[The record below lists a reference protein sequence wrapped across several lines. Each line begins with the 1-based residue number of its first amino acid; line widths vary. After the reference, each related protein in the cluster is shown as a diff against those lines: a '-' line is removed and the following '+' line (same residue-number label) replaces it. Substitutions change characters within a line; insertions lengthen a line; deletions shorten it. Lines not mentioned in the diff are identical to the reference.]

1 MEEKI
6 AQLNPPR
13 LWHYFLEICRIPR
26 PSKKEEKII
35 RYLLEFGRDKGLET
49 LQDEVGNVLI
59 RKAAMPG
66 YEQSPSVIL
75 QSHVDMVCEKNSGT
89 VHDFDKDPII
99 PRIEGEWIKA
109 SGTTLGADDGFGI
122 AAMLAILESNEIPHG
137 PLECL
142 FTVDEET
149 GLTGAFGIKP
159 GFLKSNIL
167 LNLDSEDEGQLFI
180 GCAGGA
186 DTTASFELETE
197 AVPMG
202 MLAYKVNITG
212 LTGGHSGDDIN
223 KGRGNAVKILNR
235 FLWNATRQ
243 FYTRISY
250 IDAGNLRN
258 AIAREGSATILI
270 PEEHREDFEKFATRF
285 QEILD
290 EELHTTEPII
300 KFSSESSPLPGSVLM
315 PDLEFWLLNALYAC
329 PHGVIEYS
337 RDIPNFVETSTN
349 LASVKFREDRIIV
362 TTSQRSSVESSKR
375 DILDMVA
382 SVFNLAGA
390 TIEQSTGYPGWKPNP
405 DSSILRLSVESYRR
419 LFGQEPKVLAIHA
432 GLECGLIGALYPGMD
447 MVSFGP
453 TIKGAHSPDERLEIK
468 SAVKFWDLL
477 LDILQRIQETNE
489 IKIL

>member
-1 MEEKI
+1 MDEKI

-26 PSKKEEKII
+26 PSKKEGEIVQ
-35 RYLLEFGRDKGLET
+35 YLLDFGRKKGFET

-59 RKAAMPG
+59 RKPAMPG
-66 YEQSPSVIL
+66 YGQAPSVIL
-75 QSHVDMVCEKNSGT
+75 QSHIDMVCEKNSDT
-89 VHDFDKDPII
+89 VHDFEKDPII
-99 PRIEGEWIKA
+99 PRIDRDWIKA
-109 SGTTLGADDGFGI
+109 TGTTLGADDGIGI

-142 FTVDEET
+142 FTIDEET
-149 GLTGAFGIKP
+149 GLTGAFGIRP
-159 GFLKSNIL
+159 GFLQSSIL

-197 AVPMG
+197 AVPPG
-202 MLAYKVNITG
+202 SLAYKVSITG

-243 FYTRISY
+243 FYTRISS

-258 AIAREGSATILI
+258 AIAREGFAIILL
-270 PEEHREDFEKFATRF
+270 PEEHRDGFEKFTTRF
-285 QEILD
+285 QDILK
-290 EELHTTEPII
+290 EELHTTEPNL
-300 KFSSESSPLPGSVLM
+300 KFSAELSPLPGSVLM

-329 PHGVIEYS
+329 PHGVIEFS

-349 LASVKFREDRIIV
+349 LASIKFHEDQIII
-362 TTSQRSSVESSKR
+362 TTSQRSSVESAKR

-382 SVFNLAGA
+382 SVFHLAGA

-405 DSSILRLSVESYRR
+405 DSAILRLSVESYRR
-419 LFGQEPKVLAIHA
+419 LFNQEPKVLAIHA

-453 TIKGAHSPDERLEIK
+453 TIKGAHSPDERLEIA
-468 SAVKFWDLL
+468 STVKFWDLL
-477 LDILQRIQETNE
+477 INILAQ
-489 IKIL
+489 LH